1 MILKIKLF
9 TENEELMINHD
20 SSVPLYLQL
29 EAVLEEAI
37 YNKVYMDG
45 EKLPSENQLCKMYEV
60 SRITVR
66 QALSKLEQKNLVY
79 SVHGKG
85 TFVRL
90 AEMSQSLVKITSF
103 QKTLEQKGLTG
114 HTEVEEYS
122 LKKIP
127 DSIKA
132 LFGVDNIAK
141 FSLVGYANDLPVVYY
156 SSYMISVVASQ
167 MYPIAQ
173 QWEKDK
179 KAFSAWDIYPE
190 IRIKNLQM
198 EQKLTA
204 VTADANIAKI
214 LQVSKGDAV
223 MKMETHAYSNSDLI
237 EYKIAY
243 YRADKYSFTIKR
255 ELD

>member
-1 MILKIKLF
+1 
-9 TENEELMINHD
+9 MINHD
-20 SSVPLYLQL
+20 SSIPLYIQL
-29 EAVLEEAI
+29 SGILEEAI
-37 YNKVYMDG
+37 YNKDYKDG
-45 EKLPSENQLCKMYEV
+45 EKLPSENQLCKQYNV

-90 AEMSQSLVKITSF
+90 AEISQGLVKITSF

-114 HTEVEEYS
+114 YTEIEDYS

-127 DSIKA
+127 ETIKIFFEVPNVA
-132 LFGVDNIAK
+132 RLC
-141 FSLVGYANDLPVVYY
+141 LVGYANDMPIVYY
-156 SSYMISVVASQ
+156 NSYLISTLASE

-173 QWEKDK
+173 KWEQEK
-179 KAFSAWDIYPE
+179 KAFSTWDIYPE
-190 IRIKNLQM
+190 ISIRNLHM
-198 EQKLTA
+198 EQKLSA
-204 VTADANIAKI
+204 VIADANIAKI
-214 LQVSKGDAV
+214 LKVSKGDPV
-223 MKMETHAYSNSDLI
+223 MKMETHAYSNGNLV

-255 ELD
+255 ELDNNI

>member
-1 MILKIKLF
+1 MV
-9 TENEELMINHD
+9 NHA
-20 SSVPLYLQL
+20 SSVPLYIQL
-29 EAVLEEAI
+29 AAELEEAI
-37 YNKVYMDG
+37 YNKEYNDG
-45 EKLPSENQLCKMYEV
+45 EKLPSENQLCKLYSV

-90 AEMSQSLVKITSF
+90 ADMSRSLVKIISF

-114 HTEVEEYS
+114 HTEIEEYS

-127 DSIKA
+127 ENIKA
-132 LFGVDNIAK
+132 TFGIDNIAR
-141 FSLVGYANDLPVVYY
+141 FCLVGYANDLPIVYY
-156 SSYMISVVASQ
+156 NSYMISVIAEE
-167 MYPIAQ
+167 MFPIAQ
-173 QWEKDK
+173 LWEKEK
-179 KAFSAWDIYPE
+179 RAFSTWDIYPE
-190 IRIKNLQM
+190 IRIKNLHM

-204 VTADANIAKI
+204 VIADNNIAKI
-214 LQVSKGDAV
+214 LKVSKGDPV
-223 MKMETHAYSNSDLI
+223 MKMETRAYSNGDLV

-255 ELD
+255 QIDRDVYENVY

>member
-1 MILKIKLF
+1 MV
-9 TENEELMINHD
+9 NHS

-29 EAVLEEAI
+29 ATKLEEAI
-37 YNKVYMDG
+37 YNKEYNDG
-45 EKLPSENQLCKMYEV
+45 EKLPSENQLCKQYSV

-90 AEMSQSLVKITSF
+90 ADMSQSLVKIVSF
-103 QKTLEQKGLTG
+103 HKTLEQKGLTG
-114 HTEVEEYS
+114 HTEIEEYS

-127 DSIKA
+127 DNIKA
-132 LFGVDNIAK
+132 IFGVDNIARLC
-141 FSLVGYANDLPVVYY
+141 LVGYANDLPVVYY
-156 SSYMISVVASQ
+156 DSYMISVIAAD
-167 MYPIAQ
+167 MFPIAQ
-173 QWEKDK
+173 LWEKEK
-179 KAFSAWDIYPE
+179 RAFSTWDIYPE
-190 IRIKNLQM
+190 IRIKNLHM

-214 LQVSKGDAV
+214 LKVSKGDPV
-223 MKMETHAYSNSDLI
+223 MQMETHAYSNGELV
-237 EYKIAY
+237 EYKTAY

-255 ELD
+255 QIDREVYDSGF

>member
-1 MILKIKLF
+1 MV
-9 TENEELMINHD
+9 NHA
-20 SSVPLYLQL
+20 SSVPLYIQL
-29 EAVLEEAI
+29 AAELEEAI
-37 YNKVYMDG
+37 YNKEYNDG
-45 EKLPSENQLCKMYEV
+45 EKLPSENQLCKQYSV

-90 AEMSQSLVKITSF
+90 ADMSQSLVKIISF

-114 HTEVEEYS
+114 HTEIEEYS

-127 DSIKA
+127 ESIKA
-132 LFGVDNIAK
+132 TFGIDNIAR
-141 FSLVGYANDLPVVYY
+141 FCLVGYANDLPIVYY
-156 SSYMISVVASQ
+156 NSYMISVIAAE
-167 MYPIAQ
+167 MFPIAQ
-173 QWEKDK
+173 LWEKEK
-179 KAFSAWDIYPE
+179 RAFSTWDIYPE
-190 IRIKNLQM
+190 IRIKNLHM

-204 VTADANIAKI
+204 VIADNNIAKI
-214 LQVSKGDAV
+214 LKVSKGDPV
-223 MKMETHAYSNSDLI
+223 MKMETRAYSNGDLV

-255 ELD
+255 QLDRDVYENVY

>member
-1 MILKIKLF
+1 MV
-9 TENEELMINHD
+9 NHN

-29 EAVLEEAI
+29 AADLEEAI
-37 YNKVYMDG
+37 YNKEYSDG
-45 EKLPSENQLCKMYEV
+45 EKLPSENQLCKMYNV

-90 AEMSQSLVKITSF
+90 ADMSQSLVKITSF

-114 HTEVEEYS
+114 YTEIEEYS

-127 DSIKA
+127 DAIKSI
-132 LFGVDNIAK
+132 FGVDNIARLC
-141 FSLVGYANDLPVVYY
+141 LVGYANDLPLVYY
-156 SSYMISVVASQ
+156 NSYMINILAAE
-167 MYPIAQ
+167 MFPIAQ
-173 QWEKDK
+173 LWEKEK
-179 KAFSAWDIYPE
+179 RAFSTWDIYPA
-190 IRIKNLQM
+190 ISIKKLHM

-204 VTADANIAKI
+204 VIADGNIAKI
-214 LQVSKGDAV
+214 LRISKGDPV
-223 MKMETHAYSNSDLI
+223 MKMETHAYSNGELI

-243 YRADKYSFTIKR
+243 YRADKYAFTITR
-255 ELD
+255 ELDRDVYDMNF